1 MDNGP
6 PGAEVLIAPIT
17 LILIISG
24 IYEGI
29 YLSEQWKASILEKEQ
44 LKRENIASQLEG
56 LRSQVN
62 PHFLFNSLNTL
73 AYMIPE
79 DADQSV
85 KFVQK
90 LSKVYRYILEI
101 RDKQLISIAE
111 EINFLHSY
119 VFLLRERFGEN
130 LCVTIEVPEY
140 IYQAKI
146 LPLSMQLLFENAIK
160 HNVIS
165 QSKPLHIRV
174 YLENGKLIVSNN
186 FQPKRQ
192 TGTSTKVGLQNIKNR
207 YAFFTS
213 KEVEILAG
221 ENEFSVHLPILSPQ
235 KSALIEQ

>member
-1 MDNGP
+1 MFKLSKKRRRLLGFDDRLFVLLGIPIVGATVPFIFFDMSFQQGMDAIFSKWIISTSYSTIYWLSMRENFLFWRSRIPEQGKIRQRIIYTALTTASVIFIIDFLCRPINEYFYQVWGLVDNGP

-79 DADQSV
+79 DPDQSV

-111 EINFLHSY
+111 EINCL
-119 VFLLRERFGEN
+119 
-130 LCVTIEVPEY
+130 
-140 IYQAKI
+140 
-146 LPLSMQLLFENAIK
+146 
-160 HNVIS
+160 
-165 QSKPLHIRV
+165 QS
-174 YLENGKLIVSNN
+174 
-186 FQPKRQ
+186 
-192 TGTSTKVGLQNIKNR
+192 
-207 YAFFTS
+207 
-213 KEVEILAG
+213 
-221 ENEFSVHLPILSPQ
+221 
-235 KSALIEQ
+235 